1 MSIPVLFLV
10 MFAAIA
16 GWWFVANRLTA
27 KPWESPGLDASVDA
41 GPPTPPAR
49 IGLWVF
55 LAVVGSFFGLFVS
68 AYSMRMML
76 PDWQRMPEPGLLWIN
91 TALLVLS
98 SAAFEWTRYAAEAGS
113 PGRVKGGLAVAGA
126 LSMAFLVGQLVAWQ
140 QLDASGYFVYDNA
153 ANAFFYL
160 LTGLHGVHLLGGLA
174 VWGRATGRMWT
185 GAAKLGEVRLSVQL
199 CAVYWHFLLLVW
211 LVLFGL
217 LLTT

>member
-1 MSIPVLFLV
+1 VSIPVLFLV

-27 KPWESPGLDASVDA
+27 KPWETPGVEA
-41 GPPTPPAR
+41 GVPVKLPPAR
-49 IGLWVF
+49 VGLWIF
-55 LAVVGSFFGLFVS
+55 LAVITSFFGLFVS

-76 PDWQRMPEPGLLWIN
+76 ADWQPMPEPGLLWLN
-91 TALLVLS
+91 TGLLVLS
-98 SAAFEWTRYAAEAGS
+98 SAAFEWTRHAADAGYL
-113 PGRVKGGLAVAGA
+113 GRVKLGLAAAGGMA
-126 LSMAFLVGQLVAWQ
+126 MAFLVGQLLAWQ
-140 QLDASGYFVYDNA
+140 QLNASGYFASGNA

-185 GAAKLGEVRLSVQL
+185 GVAKLGELRLSVQL
-199 CAVYWHFLLLVW
+199 CATYWHFLLLVW
-211 LVLFGL
+211 LIIFGL